1 MLKRLSPA
9 MVAIVFTAGLF
20 AQNRTGI
27 SGGHA
32 TVGAGHGFA
41 PAAHRGSIAISGFGE
56 GFHRRGFRHSGFF
69 NGPYLYPGFYP
80 EYYSDFDD
88 SYQYQPP
95 PRPSAPEP
103 AAASQVQQQPLPA
116 PALLELQGSQW
127 VKVTSFTMGQ
137 SPLSTRA
144 AQPSSV
150 VKEMPPTILVYRDG
164 RTEELSSY
172 SIIGDSI
179 YTKSD
184 YWTSG
189 TWTRTIQIAD
199 LDISSTLKQNQ
210 RRGVKFELPSGPN
223 EVMIRP

>member
-9 MVAIVFTAGLF
+9 IVAMVLSVALLG
-20 AQNRTGI
+20 QNRMAI

-32 TVGAGHGFA
+32 AAGPARGLAA
-41 PAAHRGSIAISGFGE
+41 PAHRNSIAISGLGE

-69 NGPYLYPGFYP
+69 NGPYWYPGFYP
-80 EYYSDFDD
+80 DYYPDFYD
-88 SYQYQPP
+88 SHEYQPP
-95 PRPSAPEP
+95 PPAPAPEP
-103 AAASQVQQQPLPA
+103 VAAPQQQPLPA
-116 PALLELQGSQW
+116 PALLELQGDQW
-127 VKVTSFTMGQ
+127 VKVTSFTTAQ

-144 AQPSSV
+144 AQPTSLV
-150 VKEMPPTILVYRDG
+150 QEMPPTILVFRDG
-164 RTEELSSY
+164 HNEELTSY

-210 RRGVKFELPSGPN
+210 RRGVKFELPAGPN